1 DAHRLSD
8 ASQPSLRPVS
18 SASPAPVKGVLGL
31 TQQTRKQ
38 KIQEIREKLKNGDYH
53 YYINKLIQMHVAESS
68 RI

>member
-18 SASPAPVKGVLGL
+18 STSPAPVKGVLGL

-38 KIQEIREKLKNGDYH
+38 KIQEIREKSHFPHILLFFNILLYVTGD
-53 YYINKLIQMHVAESS
+53 K
-68 RI
+68 